1 MSPAAREPDRV
12 RRAIEKGNAPR
23 GHFRFG
29 ENWSRFL
36 RLLTEDR
43 IVRAED
49 SLQEWLGATA
59 LHGVS
64 FLDIGC
70 GSGLFSLAARRLG
83 ARVRSFDA
91 DPLSVECASE
101 LRRSHFPDDPDWT
114 VERGSILD
122 LPFVTSLGHF
132 DVVYSWGVLHHTGA
146 LRESLENAMIPLGDG
161 GRLWLALYN
170 DQGRITDYWRAVK
183 TVYNRGV
190 GGRAAMLTLHIP
202 YVAARVIVRA
212 ATGRWK
218 LERGMSMWYDLKDWL
233 GGYPFEVAGPADVI
247 AFFQDRGLRLDKART
262 VGRRNGC
269 NEFLF
274 RAAGPR

>member
-1 MSPAAREPDRV
+1 MSPASPESDRV
-12 RRAIEKGNAPR
+12 GGVEKGIAST

-43 IVRAED
+43 IVRAES
-49 SLQEWLGATA
+49 SLREWLGPT
-59 LHGVS
+59 LHGIS
-64 FLDIGC
+64 FLDVGC

-83 ARVRSFDA
+83 ARVRSFDS

-101 LRRSHFPDDPDWT
+101 LRRSHFLDDPDWT

-122 LPFVTSLGHF
+122 LPFVEALGHF

-146 LRESLENAMIPLGDG
+146 LRESLENVMVPLRAG

-170 DQGRITDYWRAVK
+170 DQGRVTAYWRVVK
-183 TVYNRGV
+183 RIYN
-190 GGRAAMLTLHIP
+190 GGAGRRAAMLAVHIP
-202 YVAARVIVRA
+202 YLAARVMVRLV
-212 ATGRWK
+212 TGRWK

-233 GGYPFEVAGPADVI
+233 GGYPFEVARPADVI
-247 AFFQDRGLRLDKART
+247 AFFQDRGFRLEKART

-274 RAAGPR
+274 RASGPR